1 MPRYYYHCNNCH
13 GDFLVHH
20 LMNEKQRDCSLCE
33 SNDIAKLLTKPLFFK
48 KKDDKSSG
56 KLTKK
61 YIEENK
67 EALEELKKEAQKDYD
82 GT

>member
-20 LMNEKQRDCSLCE
+20 LMNEIQINCSLCE
-33 SNDIAKLLTKPLFFK
+33 STDIARLLTKPLFFR
-48 KKDDKSSG
+48 KKDNKSSG
-56 KLTKK
+56 KLTTK

-67 EALEELKKEAQKDYD
+67 EVLEELKKEAQKDYD

>member
-20 LMNEKQRDCSLCE
+20 LMSETQKECSLCE
-33 SNDIAKLLTKPLFFK
+33 SDDIAKLLTKPLFFE
-48 KKDDKSSG
+48 KKDNKSLG
-56 KLTKK
+56 ILTKK

-67 EALEELKKEAQKDYD
+67 EILKELKEEAQKDYD
-82 GT
+82 

>member
-20 LMNEKQRDCSLCE
+20 LMNEIQEQCSLCE
-33 SNDIAKLLTKPLFFK
+33 SNNIAKLLTKPLFFE
-48 KKDDKSSG
+48 KKDNKSSG

-67 EALEELKKEAQKDYD
+67 KVLKELKEETKKDYD
-82 GT
+82 